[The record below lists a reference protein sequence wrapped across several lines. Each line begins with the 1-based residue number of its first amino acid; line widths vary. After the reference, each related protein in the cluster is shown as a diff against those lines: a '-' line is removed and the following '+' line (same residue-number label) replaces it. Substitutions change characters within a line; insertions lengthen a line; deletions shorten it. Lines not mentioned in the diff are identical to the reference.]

1 MEDLFN
7 QYLIIGLGNP
17 GQKYKDTR
25 HNIGFKLIDTLL
37 DSNSMSN
44 KFKSL
49 YSKIEI
55 NKNSIHIVKPQT
67 FMNESG
73 VAVNEITK
81 FFKIKQ
87 ENIIVVYD
95 DLDLPIGNLKIKIG
109 GGSAGHNGI
118 KSIEKYIETEKI
130 IKIRIGIGKP
140 VNKAQINSHV
150 LSKFTHNENILLK
163 PILQKFE
170 KIIEDII
177 LEGISFA
184 MNKFNS
190 KIQWILTETN
200 QGGNHGF
207 I

>member
-184 MNKFNS
+184 MNTFNS
-190 KIQWILTETN
+190 KIQ
-200 QGGNHGF
+200 
-207 I
+207 

>member
-95 DLDLPIGNLKIKIG
+95 DLDLPIGNLKIKVG

-190 KIQWILTETN
+190 KIQ
-200 QGGNHGF
+200 
-207 I
+207 

>member
-55 NKNSIHIVKPQT
+55 NKNSIHIIKPQT

-73 VAVNEITK
+73 IAVNEITK

-190 KIQWILTETN
+190 KIQ
-200 QGGNHGF
+200 
-207 I
+207 

>member
-1 MEDLFN
+1 MEDSFN

-190 KIQWILTETN
+190 KIQ
-200 QGGNHGF
+200 
-207 I
+207 

>member
-1 MEDLFN
+1 MEESFN
-7 QYLIIGLGNP
+7 HYLIVGLGNP
-17 GQKYKDTR
+17 GQKYQDTR
-25 HNIGFKLIDTLL
+25 HNIGFNLIDTLL
-37 DSNSMSN
+37 DSDSMSI

-190 KIQWILTETN
+190 KIQ
-200 QGGNHGF
+200 
-207 I
+207 

>member
-73 VAVNEITK
+73 VAVNEVTK

-87 ENIIVVYD
+87 ENIIVVND
-95 DLDLPIGNLKIKIG
+95 DLDLPIGN
-109 GGSAGHNGI
+109 
-118 KSIEKYIETEKI
+118 
-130 IKIRIGIGKP
+130 
-140 VNKAQINSHV
+140 
-150 LSKFTHNENILLK
+150 
-163 PILQKFE
+163 
-170 KIIEDII
+170 
-177 LEGISFA
+177 
-184 MNKFNS
+184 
-190 KIQWILTETN
+190 
-200 QGGNHGF
+200 
-207 I
+207 

>member
-25 HNIGFKLIDTLL
+25 HNIGFKFIDTLL

-190 KIQWILTETN
+190 KIQ
-200 QGGNHGF
+200 
-207 I
+207 

>member
-1 MEDLFN
+1 VEDSFN
-7 QYLIIGLGNP
+7 HYLIIGLGNP
-17 GQKYKDTR
+17 GQKYQDTR
-25 HNIGFKLIDTLL
+25 HNIGFNLIDTLL
-37 DSNSMSN
+37 DSDSMSI

-55 NKNSIHIVKPQT
+55 NKNPIHIIKPQT

-73 VAVNEITK
+73 VAVNEVSK

-95 DLDLPIGNLKIKIG
+95 DLDLPIGNLKIKVG

-118 KSIEKYIETEKI
+118 KSIEKYIETNKI
-130 IKIRIGIGKP
+130 IKIRVGIGKP
-140 VNKAQINSHV
+140 VNKGQINSHV
-150 LSKFTHNENILLK
+150 LSKFTQNENILLK
-163 PILQKFE
+163 PILEKFE
-170 KIIEDII
+170 QIIEDIV

>member
-1 MEDLFN
+1 MEDSFN
-7 QYLIIGLGNP
+7 HYLIIGLGNP
-17 GQKYKDTR
+17 GQKYQDTR
-25 HNIGFKLIDTLL
+25 HNIGFNLIDTLL
-37 DSNSMSN
+37 DSDSMSI

-55 NKNSIHIVKPQT
+55 NKNPIHIIKPQT

-73 VAVNEITK
+73 VAVNEVSK

-95 DLDLPIGNLKIKIG
+95 DLDLPIGNLKIKVG

-118 KSIEKYIETEKI
+118 KSIEKYIETNKI

-140 VNKAQINSHV
+140 VNKSQINSHV
-150 LSKFTHNENILLK
+150 LSKFTQNENILLK
-163 PILQKFE
+163 PILEKFE
-170 KIIEDII
+170 QIIEDIV

-190 KIQWILTETN
+190 KIQ
-200 QGGNHGF
+200 
-207 I
+207 

>member
-17 GQKYKDTR
+17 GQKYEDTR

-37 DSNSMSN
+37 GSGTMSN

-55 NKNSIHIVKPQT
+55 NKNSVHIVKPQT

-118 KSIEKYIETEKI
+118 KSIEKYIETTKI
-130 IKIRIGIGKP
+130 VKIRVGIGKP
-140 VNKAQINSHV
+140 VNKGQINTHV

-163 PILQKFE
+163 PILEKFE
-170 KIIEDII
+170 QIIEDII

-190 KIQWILTETN
+190 KIQ
-200 QGGNHGF
+200 
-207 I
+207 

>member
-109 GGSAGHNGI
+109 GGSAGHNGM

-190 KIQWILTETN
+190 KIQ
-200 QGGNHGF
+200 
-207 I
+207 

>member
-177 LEGISFA
+177 LEGIPFA

-190 KIQWILTETN
+190 KIQ
-200 QGGNHGF
+200 
-207 I
+207 

>member
-1 MEDLFN
+1 MT
-7 QYLIIGLGNP
+7 
-17 GQKYKDTR
+17 GQKYQDTR
-25 HNIGFKLIDTLL
+25 HNIGFNLIDTLL
-37 DSNSMSN
+37 DSDSMSI

-55 NKNSIHIVKPQT
+55 NKNPIHVIKPQT

-73 VAVNEITK
+73 VAVNEVSK

-95 DLDLPIGNLKIKIG
+95 DLDLPIGNLKIKVG

-118 KSIEKYIETEKI
+118 KSIEKYIETNKI
-130 IKIRIGIGKP
+130 IKIRVGIGKP
-140 VNKAQINSHV
+140 VNKGQINSHV
-150 LSKFTHNENILLK
+150 LSKFTQNENILLK
-163 PILQKFE
+163 PILEKFE
-170 KIIEDII
+170 QIIEDIV

>member
-1 MEDLFN
+1 VEDLFN

>member
-1 MEDLFN
+1 VEDLFN

-190 KIQWILTETN
+190 KIQ
-200 QGGNHGF
+200 
-207 I
+207 

>member
-190 KIQWILTETN
+190 KIQ
-200 QGGNHGF
+200 
-207 I
+207 

>member
-1 MEDLFN
+1 
-7 QYLIIGLGNP
+7 
-17 GQKYKDTR
+17 
-25 HNIGFKLIDTLL
+25 
-37 DSNSMSN
+37 
-44 KFKSL
+44 
-49 YSKIEI
+49 
-55 NKNSIHIVKPQT
+55 
-67 FMNESG
+67 MNESG

>member
-1 MEDLFN
+1 VEDSFN

-190 KIQWILTETN
+190 KIQ
-200 QGGNHGF
+200 
-207 I
+207 